1 MTDKRKSDSD
11 SELKEKKPESPAD
24 AVPSSAAARA
34 AHAAALIEQGR
45 SRSKQTI
52 ECSKLARL
60 LSTADTRPIDQRTA
74 DVVQL
79 MQEDAQRD
87 QPLLDLSHKLAVSGT
102 SQAS

>member
-1 MTDKRKSDSD
+1 MPPKRQSDGG
-11 SELKEKKPESPAD
+11 SEQKAKKHASAA

-45 SRSKQTI
+45 ARSKQTI

-60 LSTADTRPIDQRTA
+60 LSTADTRPLDQRTA

-79 MQEDAQRD
+79 MKEDAKRD
-87 QPLLDLSHKLAVSGT
+87 EPLLNLSHKLAVS
-102 SQAS
+102 